1 MRRYTDYQDSGS
13 DWIGQVPKH
22 WDIGRLKDFVLAN
35 PTFKVPHD
43 MTADDLV
50 EFVPM
55 TNVDET
61 LGVISRFDL
70 TPLSEVASGYRR
82 FCNGDVIFAKI
93 TPCMENG
100 NCAIVSGLSRNIG
113 FGSTEFL
120 VYRPK
125 RSLNARYLHYFLHND
140 LFRKNAVPFMKGSA
154 GQKRLPNDY
163 VETHVFPLP
172 PLPEQQAIADY
183 LDAKTAQ
190 IDRKIDLLTQKA
202 AKYRQLKRAI
212 INAAVTRGL
221 DNSAPM
227 KDSGVEWIGEVPAHW
242 TLQRLK
248 DIGKS
253 VIGLTYAPED
263 VVEDESQGTLVLRSS
278 NIQNGRLSLDDNVY
292 VRKDISSQRTLRRD
306 DILICSRNGSRALIG
321 KNITIDAQTEGCTFG
336 AFMTVYRS
344 KYSRFISHY
353 FNSMLFESQSGSFGS
368 STINQLTITT
378 LNSMLV
384 ALPPRGE
391 QHAIADYL
399 DTKTVR
405 IDRIIEIIDAQ
416 ITKLQ
421 DLRKSLINAVV
432 TGKLRVT

>member
-190 IDRKIDLLTQKA
+190 IDRKIDLLTQKV
-202 AKYRQLKRAI
+202 AKYRQLKQAL

-221 DNSAPM
+221 DQSAPM
-227 KDSGVEWIGEVPAHW
+227 KDSGVEWIGEVPANWQMYRHKDCLSLV
-242 TLQRLK
+242 TNRCGDSSLTKVALENIEGQTGRYIPTENEYDGDGIQFRIGDILFGKLRPYLAKVYLAEFEGSAVGDIFVYRPKPNILSGFAQRLMLSK
-248 DIGKS
+248 RYLD
-253 VIGLTYAPED
+253 VIN
-263 VVEDESQGTLVLRSS
+263 SS
-278 NIQNGRLSLDDNVY
+278 
-292 VRKDISSQRTLRRD
+292 T
-306 DILICSRNGSRALIG
+306 A
-321 KNITIDAQTEGCTFG
+321 G
-336 AFMTVYRS
+336 AKMPRVS
-344 KYSRFISHY
+344 ADFISD
-353 FNSMLFESQSGSFGS
+353 
-368 STINQLTITT
+368 
-378 LNSMLV
+378 
-384 ALPPRGE
+384 LPVFVPSLPE
-391 QHAIADYL
+391 QHAIIQFL
-399 DTKTVR
+399 DDRTGQ
-405 IDRIIEIIDAQ
+405 IDRIVEAINTQVD
-416 ITKLQ
+416 KLQ
-421 DLRKSLINAVV
+421 YLRKSLINAVV